1 MKRALGLPLSVLLVL
16 LALATFGREG
26 HSRPRQE
33 LSRTSPPVNLTHV
46 FEGEINKRGKPVGFH
61 SRPGGKNPPGARVA
75 RVLDGPNRLGVYVA
89 EVEIR
94 SGSRWLSKRSTFY
107 PDRMDRDAVVQA
119 ILQAYKS
126 RTTGSSEKFRG
137 PSGRGFTIEGWHQNG
152 RINTAY
158 PIYTGGQGRG
168 GR

>member
-1 MKRALGLPLSVLLVL
+1 MKRALRLQLSILLVL
-16 LALATFGREG
+16 LAFAVITRDGQ
-26 HSRPRQE
+26 SRPRQE

-46 FEGEINKRGKPVGFH
+46 FEGEINRRGKPVGFH

-75 RVLDGPNRLGVYVA
+75 RVVEGPNRLGVYVA

-94 SGSRWLSKRSTFY
+94 DGSRWLSKRSTFY
-107 PDRMDRDAVVQA
+107 PDSMNRDAVVQA

-126 RTTGSSEKFRG
+126 RTTGTSEKFRG
-137 PSGRGFTIEGWHQNG
+137 SSGRGFTIEGWHQNG

>member
-1 MKRALGLPLSVLLVL
+1 MKRASRLPLFLVL
-16 LALATFGREG
+16 VLMTLGAFRRDG

-33 LSRTSPPVNLTHV
+33 LSRTSPPINLTHV

-61 SRPGGKNPPGARVA
+61 ARPGGKNPPGARVA

-107 PDRMDRDAVVQA
+107 PDRMDRDAVIQA
-119 ILQAYKS
+119 ILHAYRD

-158 PIYTGGQGRG
+158 PIFAGN
-168 GR
+168 